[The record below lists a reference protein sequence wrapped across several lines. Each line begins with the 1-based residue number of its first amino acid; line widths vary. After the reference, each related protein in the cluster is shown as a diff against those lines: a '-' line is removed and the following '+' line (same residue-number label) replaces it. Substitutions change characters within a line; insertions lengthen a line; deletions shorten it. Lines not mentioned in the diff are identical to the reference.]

1 MEKIML
7 KIGLMILLMIVIFTT
22 IPNRTYAMS
31 NVISSGDKFINVGA
45 RGNNVIDEEALK
57 DTSNYIYNILFT
69 IAIVLAVAI
78 GMIIGI
84 QFMMGSA
91 AEQAKIKETL
101 IPYVVGVFIVFA
113 SFTIW
118 KVVVNIGNKATSP
131 AVSNQTTGKTTHT
144 KVTEDGQVRYYCD
157 NCGSELSTKAQHH
170 AKCYN
175 CGYDIRDI

>member
-7 KIGLMILLMIVIFTT
+7 KIGLMILLMLVIFTT

-31 NVISSGDKFINVGA
+31 NVISSGDNFLNAGA
-45 RGNNVIDEEALK
+45 GGNVIDEKALK

-101 IPYVVGVFIVFA
+101 IPYVIGVFVIFA

-118 KVVVNIGNKATSP
+118 KVVVNIGNKATAP

-144 KVTEDGQVRYYCD
+144 KVTEGGQVRYYCD
-157 NCGSELSTKAQHH
+157 NCGSELSTREQHN
-170 AKCYN
+170 AKCYQ
-175 CGYDIRDI
+175 CGYDISDI